1 LSSLVHVTLRVLI
14 EAAAVSW
21 ICFFDMIILSGA
33 KESLSRSIARRLL
46 MLVSAVLVIEAL
58 DAYLGWVVY

>member
-1 LSSLVHVTLRVLI
+1 LRVLI

-21 ICFFDMIILSGA
+21 ISFFDMIILSAA
-33 KESLSRSIARRLL
+33 KESLSRFITRRLL